1 MGGSKYRPRQLKQCG
16 PFEITVGN
24 FFRSS
29 EKLCYWACLEYA
41 KLLRSPVVLGS
52 VEGDKEKSGV
62 RNGVRPKNISESRN
76 QPSNRIRIL
85 IVDDH
90 PLVRESLKRIIQQQP
105 DLAVCGEA
113 DNGSQALE
121 LVAETKPRLVILDL
135 TLKDSHG
142 LELIKNLND
151 RYPKVMCLVFS
162 MHEETLHAER
172 AIRAGARGYVAKEE
186 PPAKI
191 LMAIRRVLSGE
202 IYWSEKAASW
212 VASQIA
218 SRARPS
224 SSFSVDL
231 LTDRELQVFELM
243 GGGQNTRQIAVMLH
257 IDTSTVETY
266 RARIK
271 EKLNLKSTSEL
282 LQYAIRF
289 QMLPKGNNT

>member
-1 MGGSKYRPRQLKQCG
+1 MG
-16 PFEITVGN
+16 
-24 FFRSS
+24 
-29 EKLCYWACLEYA
+29 
-41 KLLRSPVVLGS
+41 
-52 VEGDKEKSGV
+52 
-62 RNGVRPKNISESRN
+62 ESRN
-76 QPSNRIRIL
+76 QLTGRVRVL

-105 DLAVCGEA
+105 DLSVCGEA
-113 DNGSQALE
+113 DNGGEALK
-121 LVAETKPRLVILDL
+121 LVAATKPHLVILDL

-142 LELIKNLND
+142 LELIKNLRD
-151 RYPKVMCLVFS
+151 SYPKVISLVFS

-191 LMAIRRVLSGE
+191 LQAIRKVLSGD
-202 IYWSEKAASW
+202 IYWSEKAANW
-212 VASQIA
+212 VASRIA
-218 SRARPS
+218 SRSRPS
-224 SSFSVDL
+224 LDFSVDL

-243 GGGQNTRQIAVMLH
+243 GGGQNTRQIAAVLH

-289 QMLPKGNNT
+289 QMLPKDKPL

>member
-1 MGGSKYRPRQLKQCG
+1 MSGMRAKQL
-16 PFEITVGN
+16 T
-24 FFRSS
+24 
-29 EKLCYWACLEYA
+29 
-41 KLLRSPVVLGS
+41 
-52 VEGDKEKSGV
+52 
-62 RNGVRPKNISESRN
+62 ESRN
-76 QPSNRIRIL
+76 QAGGRVRIL
-85 IVDDH
+85 VVDDH

-105 DLAVCGEA
+105 DLSVCGET

-121 LVAETKPRLVILDL
+121 LVAETKPQLVILDL

-142 LELIKNLND
+142 LELIKNLSD
-151 RYPKVMCLVFS
+151 SYPRVQCLVFS

-172 AIRAGARGYVAKEE
+172 AIRAGARGYIAKEE
-186 PPAKI
+186 PIAKI
-191 LMAIRRVLSGE
+191 LLAIRKVLSGE

-218 SRARPS
+218 SRPRPS
-224 SSFSVDL
+224 SNLSVDL

-243 GGGQNTRQIAVMLH
+243 GEGQSTRQIAAMLH

-289 QMLPKGNNT
+289 QMLPKKKSA

>member
-1 MGGSKYRPRQLKQCG
+1 MKVSSPARQK
-16 PFEITVGN
+16 
-24 FFRSS
+24 
-29 EKLCYWACLEYA
+29 
-41 KLLRSPVVLGS
+41 
-52 VEGDKEKSGV
+52 
-62 RNGVRPKNISESRN
+62 KN
-76 QPSNRIRIL
+76 IRIL
-85 IVDDH
+85 LVEDH
-90 PLVRESLKRIIQQQP
+90 PLVRESLKRIIQHQP
-105 DLAVCGEA
+105 DLDVCGET

-121 LVAETKPRLVILDL
+121 LVAETRPHLVILDL

-151 RYPKVMCLVFS
+151 SYPKVLSLVFS
-162 MHEETLHAER
+162 MHEEILHAER

-186 PPAKI
+186 SPAKI
-191 LMAIRRVLSGE
+191 LYAIRKVLDGE

-218 SRARPS
+218 SRPRPS
-224 SSFSVDL
+224 ANFSVDL

-243 GGGQNTRQIAVMLH
+243 GGGLSTRQIAAMLH

-271 EKLNLKSTSEL
+271 EKLNLKSSPEL

-289 QMLPKGNNT
+289 QMLPKNKGQ